1 MEGRQLMPSA
11 NPLEKR
17 LQLSGT
23 LLILGLLVEAFCLL
37 AAKPIAF
44 VIFVAVGGL
53 LLFAGVSLFLF
64 SLVSTPHAHH

>member
-1 MEGRQLMPSA
+1 MPSA

-17 LQLSGT
+17 LQISGT
-23 LLILGLLVEAFCLL
+23 LLIIGLLIEALCLL